1 MKLGHPSESDVHLAV
16 RPRVAIRFLHAPPH
30 FLIGARRRYPVV
42 TEPIPTAT
50 SITVQFDPTATP
62 APLVGWAHLGQDCLV
77 RVPPGFND
85 WDWLEKLAELH
96 AFCQGQLPL
105 HAAVATDGERGILLV
120 GAAHSGKTAVLL
132 ALMMEN
138 GKFMSD
144 DGVFVD
150 PTGQATGVSKTI
162 ELRSKYWRNCPSFR
176 QQVPF
181 GRRVYG
187 DFWQFLQLSAHY
199 LPGSF
204 GRRLARAAERRQRWS
219 FWAPAIY
226 GPDRCIESG
235 NLHILTI
242 VEAGTG
248 SDLAMTPLSPAAF
261 ARQVCSIQLQHFGR
275 LLRQYQAEKP
285 QHAPAPLANFEA
297 TVLARAEALARDRLT
312 YRLVLPPHVPLATIS
327 KTVAAWCQPSP
338 ATTEETLAYAS

>member
-1 MKLGHPSESDVHLAV
+1 MQLGHPSESDVHLTV
-16 RPRVAIRFLHAPPH
+16 RPRVHLRFLHAPPRS
-30 FLIGARRRYPVV
+30 LMVARRRYPLVA
-42 TEPIPTAT
+42 EPFPTAT
-50 SITVQFDPTATP
+50 SITVQFDSIAAP
-62 APLVGWAHLGQDCLV
+62 APLVEWERLGQDCLV
-77 RVPPGFND
+77 RVPPDFND

-105 HAAVATDGERGILLV
+105 HAAAAMDGERGILMV

-144 DGVFVD
+144 DGVLVD
-150 PTGQATGVSKTI
+150 QAGHATGVSKVI
-162 ELRSKYWRNCPSFR
+162 ELRAKYWRNCPSFR
-176 QQVPF
+176 QQVPL
-181 GRRVYG
+181 GRRVSG
-187 DFWQFLQLSAHY
+187 AFWQFLQLSSRY
-199 LPGSF
+199 FPGSL
-204 GRRLARAAERRQRWS
+204 GRRLARAAERRQRRS
-219 FWAPAIY
+219 FWAPAIF

-235 NLHILTI
+235 NLQILTI

-261 ARQVCSIQLQHFGR
+261 ARQVGSIQLQHFGR
-275 LLRQYQAEKP
+275 LLRQYQADQP
-285 QHAPAPLANFEA
+285 QHPRAPLANFEA
-297 TVLARAEALARDRLT
+297 LVFARAEALARDRLT